1 MKKARTRRKSR
12 KREAQGRRPT
22 ARDARAAG
30 ARRARKSE
38 ENRRDSGK
46 SPVRLAA
53 TPKPAA
59 RVRGRSRKKKLA
71 QTRVSRKEPAVRSQI
86 RRERLKRPA

>member
-1 MKKARTRRKSR
+1 MPQPTTRRKSS
-12 KREAQGRRPT
+12 KRAAQKRRPT

-38 ENRRDSGK
+38 ENRRDSRT
-46 SPVRLAA
+46 SPVRVGA
-53 TPKPAA
+53 TPKKAA

-71 QTRVSRKEPAVRSQI
+71 QTRVSRKSPAVRHQI
-86 RRERLKRPA
+86 EREKYRRPA